1 MGRHLHINRL
11 TVFVAVL
18 AAFALVVTGLLSHA
32 TPANAEPHQHVAV
45 GSPSS
50 ESAVSDGAVSDA
62 AGAADGR

>member
-45 GSPSS
+45 GSTSS
-50 ESAVSDGAVSDA
+50 DAALSDA